1 MKNND
6 PIFFP
11 STDTSNSLAQQKSK
25 NYNDAINIL
34 QTQWTQADIDQRY
47 SIGDQA
53 VMGQLYPSSQV
64 NGRKSFNFN
73 LLNAQIQMISGYQR
87 RNRKSTICIPTKNGI
102 QKTADQFSKCLF
114 YVHNKAGMYQIYSD
128 AFEQGAV
135 TQGLGFLSIFK
146 DMSNDPVSG
155 DIGMRY
161 VDMKSVLFDPYFRK
175 HDLSDCRFLWTRQF
189 FDKHELAFLYPSLA
203 DQILGDNMGTFR
215 DDKFYYMPEVYQ
227 LQFNNLVA
235 FDEYWYL
242 STREATY
249 MVDTETEECLEFL
262 GDEEDMRI
270 IKMQMKGRVAFI
282 NKARPTVRRALF
294 LNDKLALDEPN
305 PYKIDRYPYVPVL
318 GYFTPDTANYAY
330 KFRGIVRD
338 ARDAQ
343 FLYNMQKVTD
353 LNIVQSQ
360 QQGLKIKKGALASP
374 DHSLNQGL
382 GRVLVINDK
391 NMMDDV
397 QKMPIDPP
405 SPILLQMET
414 MLQETLG
421 RITGVSDHLL
431 GQDID
436 DKAGIIT
443 QLRHSAGMT
452 GLQRLF
458 DQFDE
463 TQRLCGEIMIQMIQ
477 RNWTYGKVKQVTGE
491 DPTSEFD
498 NKAFF
503 EYDCKIVQ
511 GALTESQQQLQ
522 LQQLL
527 YFRET
532 TGINIP
538 SKTIINAS
546 TLQNKDELLKDIQ
559 EQEKAAADAEKM
571 QFEMQMKQMEVDNQT
586 KLSYAR
592 SQEGLAKERVAKIGL
607 DKALN
612 KERIASAREE
622 RSKSVLNWVE
632 AIKNLQEIDLNLL
645 EKSIAIA
652 ERIRDRTQEPSQ
664 ESSELETSEEQ
675 QETFGG
681 LNA

>member
-1 MKNND
+1 MPRNSD
-6 PIFFP
+6 PIFWP
-11 STDTSNSLAQQKSK
+11 TTETSNSLQQQKDK

-53 VMGQLYPSSQV
+53 VIGQLYPSSTM
-64 NGRKSFNFN
+64 NGRKNFNFN
-73 LLNAQIQMISGYQR
+73 LLNSQIQMVSGYQR

-114 YVHNKAGMYQIYSD
+114 YVHNKAGMYQVYSD
-128 AFEQGAV
+128 AFEQGSI

-146 DMSNDPVSG
+146 DMTNDPISG

-161 VDMKSVLFDPYFRK
+161 VDMKSVIFDPYFRR
-175 HDLSDCRFLWTRQF
+175 HDLADCRFIWTRQF
-189 FDKHELAFLYPSLA
+189 FDKQELIFLYPQLE
-203 DQILGDNMGTFR
+203 DQIMGNNMGTFR

-227 LQFNNLVA
+227 LQFNNLIA

-242 STREATY
+242 STRQATY
-249 MVDTETEECLEFL
+249 MVDTETEEALEFL

-270 IKMQMKGRVAFI
+270 IQIQMKNRIRFMK
-282 NKARPTVRRALF
+282 KARPTVRRAIF
-294 LNDKLALDEPN
+294 LNDRLVLDEAN

-343 FLYNMQKVTD
+343 FLFNMQKITD

-374 DHSLNQGL
+374 DHALNQGL

-391 NMMDDV
+391 NQMDDV
-397 QKMPIDPP
+397 QKLPIDPP
-405 SPILLQMET
+405 SPILLQMED
-414 MLQETLG
+414 MLQATMG

-443 QLRHSAGMT
+443 QLRHSAGLT

-463 TQRLCGEIMIQMIQ
+463 TQRLAGEIMIQIIQ

-503 EYDCKIVQ
+503 DYDCKIIQ

-559 EQEKAAADAEKM
+559 EQEKAQSDAESREL
-571 QFEMQMKQMEVDNQT
+571 EMRLKQMEVDNQT
-586 KLSYAR
+586 KISYAR
-592 SQEGLAKERVAKIGL
+592 SQEGLAKERIAKIGL

-612 KERIASAREE
+612 KERIASAKEE
-622 RSKSVLNWVE
+622 RSKSVLNWIE
-632 AIKNLQEIDLNLL
+632 AIKKLQEMDLGLIERSL
-645 EKSIAIA
+645 GIA
-652 ERIRDRTQEPSQ
+652 ERISDHTQQMSA
-664 ESSELETSEEQ
+664 ESSESEPSEE
-675 QETFGG
+675 EI
-681 LNA
+681 

>member
-1 MKNND
+1 MPRNND
-6 PIFFP
+6 PIFW
-11 STDTSNSLAQQKSK
+11 SDTVTAGSLQQQKDK

-53 VMGQLYPSSQV
+53 VLGQMYPSSQY
-64 NGRKSFNFN
+64 NGRKQFNFN
-73 LLNAQIQMISGYQR
+73 LLNSQIQMVSGYQR
-87 RNRKSTICIPTKNGI
+87 RNRKSTVCIPTKNGI

-128 AFEQGAV
+128 AFEQGAL
-135 TQGLGFLSIFK
+135 TQGLGFLSIYK
-146 DMSNDPVSG
+146 DMTNDPISG

-161 VDMKSVLFDPYFRK
+161 VDMKSVIFDPYFRK
-175 HDLSDCRFLWTRQF
+175 HDLSDCRFIWTRQF
-189 FDKHELAFLYPSLA
+189 FDKHELVFLYPQLE
-203 DQILGDNMGTFR
+203 DQILGNNMGTFR

-227 LQFNNLVA
+227 LQFNNLIA

-270 IKMQMKGRVAFI
+270 IIKQMKGRVAFV
-282 NKARPTVRRALF
+282 NKARQTVKRAIF
-294 LNDKLALDEPN
+294 LNDRLVLDEPN

-318 GYFTPDTANYAY
+318 GYFTPDTANYSY
-330 KFRGIVRD
+330 KFRGVVRD

-343 FLYNMQKVTD
+343 FLFNMQKVTD

-360 QQGLKIKKGALASP
+360 QQGLKVKKGALASP
-374 DHSLNQGL
+374 DHALNQGT
-382 GRVLVINDK
+382 GRVLVINEK

-397 QKMPIDPP
+397 QKIPIDPP
-405 SPILLQMET
+405 SPILLQMED
-414 MLQETLG
+414 MLQATLG

-443 QLRHSAGMT
+443 QLRHSAGLT

-463 TQRLCGEIMIQMIQ
+463 SQRLAGEIMIQMIQ

-491 DPTSEFD
+491 EPTPEFD

-503 EYDCKIVQ
+503 DYDCKIIQ

-527 YFRET
+527 YFRES
-532 TGINIP
+532 TGIQIP

-546 TLQNKDELLKDIQ
+546 TLQNKDELLKDIE
-559 EQEKAAADAEKM
+559 EQEKQAAEAQQK
-571 QFEMQMKQMEVDNQT
+571 QMEVQLKQMEVDMQT

-592 SQEGLAKERVAKIGL
+592 SQEGLAAERIAKIDL

-612 KERIASAREE
+612 RERIASAKEE

-632 AIKNLQEIDLNLL
+632 AIKQLQEIDLSLL

-652 ERIRDRTQEPSQ
+652 ERIRDRTTEAA
-664 ESSELETSEEQ
+664 SSEPEESEIQ
-675 QETFGG
+675 IQTGG
-681 LNA
+681 QNA

>member
-1 MKNND
+1 MPRNND
-6 PIFFP
+6 PIFYP
-11 STDTSNSLAQQKSK
+11 STDTSNSLQQQKDK

-53 VMGQLYPSSQV
+53 ILGQLYPSSQT

-73 LLNAQIQMISGYQR
+73 LLNSQIQMVTGYQR

-102 QKTADQFSKCLF
+102 QQTADQFSKCLF
-114 YVHNKAGMYQIYSD
+114 YVHNKGGMYQVYSD
-128 AFEQGAV
+128 AFEQGAI

-146 DMSNDPVSG
+146 DMTNDPVSG

-161 VDMKSVLFDPYFRK
+161 VDMKSVIFDPYFRK
-175 HDLSDCRFLWTRQF
+175 HDLSDCRFMWTRQF
-189 FDKHELAFLYPSLA
+189 FDKQELIFLYPELE
-203 DQILGDNMGTFR
+203 DQIMGNNMGTFR

-242 STREATY
+242 STREATF
-249 MVDTETEECLEFL
+249 MIDTETEEALEFL
-262 GDEEDMRI
+262 GDEEDMRM
-270 IKMQMKGRVAFI
+270 IKMQLKGKVTFI
-282 NKARPTVRRALF
+282 KRGRPTVRRAIF
-294 LNDKLALDEPN
+294 LNDKLVRDEPN

-360 QQGLKIKKGALASP
+360 QQGLKIKKGALAAP
-374 DHSLNQGL
+374 DHALNQGL

-391 NMMDDV
+391 NQMDDV

-405 SPILLQMET
+405 SPILLQMED
-414 MLQETLG
+414 MLQATLG

-443 QLRHSAGMT
+443 QLRHSAGLT

-463 TQRLCGEIMIQMIQ
+463 AQRLAGEIMIQIIQ
-477 RNWTYGKVKQVTGE
+477 RNWTFGKVKQVTGE

-559 EQEKAAADAEKM
+559 EQEKAESEAQQK
-571 QFEMQMKQMEVDNQT
+571 QLEMQLRQMDVDMKT
-586 KLSYAR
+586 KLSYAK
-592 SQEGLAKERVAKIGL
+592 SQEGLAAERVAKIGL

-652 ERIRDRTQEPSQ
+652 ERIRDRTQEPVQ
-664 ESSELETSEEQ
+664 EDSEPSEEPQ
-675 QETFGG
+675 LIGG
-681 LNA
+681 QNA